1 ERVLSV
7 PPWGL
12 KPISSSIGRRKN
24 RFSAANEHQSPRS
37 NANFYLKQNICA
49 LFAVIGVHLRPL
61 IKSLKHE
68 RLDPAAA
75 QSSGFLKVIRLRTGD
90 EQGVS
95 SSAD

>member
-1 ERVLSV
+1 MSV

-12 KPISSSIGRRKN
+12 KPISSSIGRRKIKL
-24 RFSAANEHQSPRS
+24 SAANERQSPRS

-61 IKSLKHE
+61 IKSLQRE

-75 QSSGFLKVIRLRTGD
+75 QSSGFL
-90 EQGVS
+90 
-95 SSAD
+95 